1 MGLYESIKDVAKV
14 MQKSDN
20 VELYKELLDLSSQA
34 LALQAEITRLK
45 EENAELKK
53 KRNISDKV
61 VRHEL
66 PFITLQGD
74 TQALYYCSHCWDSEE
89 IVIQLNC
96 EDNGQFECPHC
107 HVKGIYDKEKKKE
120 YSRKQAE
127 SIANANRMLNR
138 NSIWDNY

>member
-53 KRNISDKV
+53 KYI
-61 VRHEL
+61 
-66 PFITLQGD
+66 G
-74 TQALYYCSHCWDSEE
+74 
-89 IVIQLNC
+89 
-96 EDNGQFECPHC
+96 
-107 HVKGIYDKEKKKE
+107 
-120 YSRKQAE
+120 
-127 SIANANRMLNR
+127 
-138 NSIWDNY
+138 